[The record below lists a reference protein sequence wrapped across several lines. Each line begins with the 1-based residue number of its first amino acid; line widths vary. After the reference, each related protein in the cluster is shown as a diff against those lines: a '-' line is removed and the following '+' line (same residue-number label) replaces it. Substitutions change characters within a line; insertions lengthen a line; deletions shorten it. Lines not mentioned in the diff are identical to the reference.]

1 MVASITAAGFSSLL
15 HISSVLATSSEVLSP
30 GALTDMSIPKDDSC
44 TTGFLFSHLTIFVS
58 MIPAVFPQIPFIVFL
73 LKIKLC
79 VNNKLA
85 KLIED
90 MLFEKRTTT
99 LMIGGIQI
107 RT

>member
-1 MVASITAAGFSSLL
+1 
-15 HISSVLATSSEVLSP
+15 
-30 GALTDMSIPKDDSC
+30 
-44 TTGFLFSHLTIFVS
+44 

-99 LMIGGIQI
+99 LMICGIQI